1 VLPEAELCR
10 EGQGA
15 QEAAFFA
22 HCSASIWDSRLVA
35 EVEPVP
41 GSVEVNVHSL
51 AATVLNPPSVP
62 PQALPQLVAR
72 TTADALMPPPPPQPL
87 P

>member
-1 VLPEAELCR
+1 MLPEAELCR

-51 AATVLNPPSVP
+51 AATVLNPSVP